1 MVKRSFGC
9 MHRPFH
15 PFIEKHSSFTFWPN
29 ARISIR
35 LIASRANLGELRRNH
50 KGESM
55 DMDIDTEGKRRILV
69 VDDSALVAEAV
80 KAKLEASNYDVS
92 LAYSG
97 EEALGR
103 VKEERP
109 DLMILDVYM
118 PGIDGFEVCRIIR
131 EDPDTNTL
139 PIVMLSS
146 RGNIKEKLAGFR
158 AGADDYL
165 VKEFDLL
172 DLPYR
177 VKLVFR
183 LRGMEEKSA

>member
-1 MVKRSFGC
+1 MSKR
-9 MHRPFH
+9 
-15 PFIEKHSSFTFWPN
+15 K
-29 ARISIR
+29 
-35 LIASRANLGELRRNH
+35 
-50 KGESM
+50 
-55 DMDIDTEGKRRILV
+55 ILV

-80 KAKLEASNYDVS
+80 KAKLEANNYEVQ

-97 EEALGR
+97 EEALDKVLG
-103 VKEERP
+103 EIP

-118 PGIDGFEVCRIIR
+118 PGIDGFEVCRRLR
-131 EDPDTNTL
+131 EKPETQSL

-158 AGADDYL
+158 VGADDYL

-183 LRGMEEKSA
+183 LRGLEEEGATNGVSKSN

>member
-1 MVKRSFGC
+1 MSKR
-9 MHRPFH
+9 
-15 PFIEKHSSFTFWPN
+15 K
-29 ARISIR
+29 
-35 LIASRANLGELRRNH
+35 
-50 KGESM
+50 
-55 DMDIDTEGKRRILV
+55 ILV

-80 KAKLEASNYDVS
+80 KAKLEANNYDVE

-97 EEALGR
+97 EEALDK
-103 VKEERP
+103 VAHDVP
-109 DLMILDVYM
+109 DLLILDVYM
-118 PGIDGFEVCRIIR
+118 PGIDGFEVCRRLR
-131 EDPDTNTL
+131 EKSETQSL

-158 AGADDYL
+158 VGADDYL

-183 LRGMEEKSA
+183 LRGLDEETPSSGNDTTSSATALN

>member
-1 MVKRSFGC
+1 
-9 MHRPFH
+9 
-15 PFIEKHSSFTFWPN
+15 
-29 ARISIR
+29 
-35 LIASRANLGELRRNH
+35 
-50 KGESM
+50 M
-55 DMDIDTEGKRRILV
+55 DKRRILV

-80 KAKLEASNYDVS
+80 KTKLEASNYDVS

-97 EEALGR
+97 EEALDK
-103 VKEERP
+103 VKEAVP

-118 PGIDGFEVCRIIR
+118 PGIDGFEVCRRLR
-131 EDPDTNTL
+131 EDPDTHTL

-183 LRGMEEKSA
+183 LRGMEDKGA

>member
-1 MVKRSFGC
+1 MPKR
-9 MHRPFH
+9 
-15 PFIEKHSSFTFWPN
+15 K
-29 ARISIR
+29 
-35 LIASRANLGELRRNH
+35 
-50 KGESM
+50 
-55 DMDIDTEGKRRILV
+55 ILV
-69 VDDSALVAEAV
+69 VDDSTLVAEAV
-80 KAKLEASNYDVS
+80 KAKLEANNYEVQ

-97 EEALGR
+97 EEALEQVAR
-103 VKEERP
+103 EIP

-118 PGIDGFEVCRIIR
+118 PGIDGFEVCKRLR
-131 EDPDTNTL
+131 EKKETQSL

-158 AGADDYL
+158 VGADDYL

-183 LRGMEEKSA
+183 LRGLEEDASGNSGSTPSTPALY

>member
-1 MVKRSFGC
+1 MSKR
-9 MHRPFH
+9 
-15 PFIEKHSSFTFWPN
+15 K
-29 ARISIR
+29 
-35 LIASRANLGELRRNH
+35 
-50 KGESM
+50 
-55 DMDIDTEGKRRILV
+55 ILV

-80 KAKLEASNYDVS
+80 KAKLEANNYDVQ

-97 EEALGR
+97 EEALER
-103 VKEERP
+103 VAQSIP

-118 PGIDGFEVCRIIR
+118 PGIDGFEVCRRLR
-131 EDPDTNTL
+131 EKSETQSL

-158 AGADDYL
+158 VGADDYL

-183 LRGMEEKSA
+183 LRGLDEDAPSGGNGSSPTAPAMT

>member
-1 MVKRSFGC
+1 MYS
-9 MHRPFH
+9 
-15 PFIEKHSSFTFWPN
+15 T
-29 ARISIR
+29 AQQ
-35 LIASRANLGELRRNH
+35 LGETIM
-50 KGESM
+50 S
-55 DMDIDTEGKRRILV
+55 KRKILV

-80 KAKLEASNYDVS
+80 KAKLEANNYDVQ

-97 EEALGR
+97 EEALDKVSGD
-103 VKEERP
+103 VP

-118 PGIDGFEVCRIIR
+118 PGIDGFEVCRRLR
-131 EDPDTNTL
+131 EKPETQSL

-158 AGADDYL
+158 VGADDYL

-183 LRGMEEKSA
+183 LRGLDEEGAASNNPN

>member
-1 MVKRSFGC
+1 MDKR
-9 MHRPFH
+9 
-15 PFIEKHSSFTFWPN
+15 T
-29 ARISIR
+29 
-35 LIASRANLGELRRNH
+35 
-50 KGESM
+50 
-55 DMDIDTEGKRRILV
+55 ILV

-80 KAKLEASNYDVS
+80 KSKLEASNYDVS

-97 EEALGR
+97 EEALDKI
-103 VKEERP
+103 KEAIP

-118 PGIDGFEVCRIIR
+118 PGIDGFEVCRRLR
-131 EDPDTNTL
+131 EDPDTHTL

-183 LRGMEEKSA
+183 LRGMEDKGALV

>member
-1 MVKRSFGC
+1 MSKR
-9 MHRPFH
+9 
-15 PFIEKHSSFTFWPN
+15 K
-29 ARISIR
+29 
-35 LIASRANLGELRRNH
+35 
-50 KGESM
+50 
-55 DMDIDTEGKRRILV
+55 ILV

-80 KAKLEASNYDVS
+80 KAKLEANNYEVQ

-97 EEALGR
+97 EEALEQVDR
-103 VKEERP
+103 ELP

-118 PGIDGFEVCRIIR
+118 PGIDGFEVCKRLR
-131 EDPDTNTL
+131 EKKETQSL

-158 AGADDYL
+158 VGADDYL

-183 LRGMEEKSA
+183 LRGLDEDGTGNSGSKPSAPLMN

>member
-1 MVKRSFGC
+1 MSKR
-9 MHRPFH
+9 
-15 PFIEKHSSFTFWPN
+15 K
-29 ARISIR
+29 
-35 LIASRANLGELRRNH
+35 
-50 KGESM
+50 
-55 DMDIDTEGKRRILV
+55 ILV

-80 KAKLEASNYDVS
+80 KAKLEANNYDVQ

-97 EEALGR
+97 EEALER
-103 VKEERP
+103 VAEAIP

-118 PGIDGFEVCRIIR
+118 PGIDGFEVCRRLR
-131 EDPDTNTL
+131 EKSETQAL

-158 AGADDYL
+158 VGADDYL

-183 LRGMEEKSA
+183 LRGLDEDAPGTGSGTPSNVSSLT

>member
-1 MVKRSFGC
+1 MSKR
-9 MHRPFH
+9 
-15 PFIEKHSSFTFWPN
+15 K
-29 ARISIR
+29 
-35 LIASRANLGELRRNH
+35 
-50 KGESM
+50 
-55 DMDIDTEGKRRILV
+55 ILV
-69 VDDSALVAEAV
+69 VDDSSLVAEAV
-80 KAKLEASNYDVS
+80 KAKLEANNYEVQ

-97 EEALGR
+97 EEALEQIDR
-103 VKEERP
+103 EIP

-118 PGIDGFEVCRIIR
+118 PGIDGFEVCKRLR
-131 EDPDTNTL
+131 ERKETQSL

-158 AGADDYL
+158 VGADDYL

-183 LRGMEEKSA
+183 LRGLDEDTSGNSGSTSSTPLLN

>member
-1 MVKRSFGC
+1 MSKR
-9 MHRPFH
+9 
-15 PFIEKHSSFTFWPN
+15 K
-29 ARISIR
+29 
-35 LIASRANLGELRRNH
+35 
-50 KGESM
+50 
-55 DMDIDTEGKRRILV
+55 ILV

-80 KAKLEASNYDVS
+80 KAKLEANNYDVQ

-97 EEALGR
+97 EEALDK
-103 VKEERP
+103 VHKEVP
-109 DLMILDVYM
+109 DMMILDVYM
-118 PGIDGFEVCRIIR
+118 PGIDGFEVCRRLR
-131 EDPDTNTL
+131 EKNETSAL

-158 AGADDYL
+158 VGADDYL

-183 LRGMEEKSA
+183 LRGMDEDAGAGTSFNGASI

>member
-1 MVKRSFGC
+1 MPKR
-9 MHRPFH
+9 
-15 PFIEKHSSFTFWPN
+15 K
-29 ARISIR
+29 
-35 LIASRANLGELRRNH
+35 
-50 KGESM
+50 
-55 DMDIDTEGKRRILV
+55 ILV
-69 VDDSALVAEAV
+69 VDDSTLVAEAV
-80 KAKLEASNYDVS
+80 KARLEANNYEVQ

-97 EEALGR
+97 EEALELVAR
-103 VKEERP
+103 EIP

-118 PGIDGFEVCRIIR
+118 PGIDGFEVCKRLR
-131 EDPDTNTL
+131 EKKETQSL

-158 AGADDYL
+158 VGADDYL

-183 LRGMEEKSA
+183 LRGLEEDTSGNSGPTPSTPTLN

>member
-1 MVKRSFGC
+1 
-9 MHRPFH
+9 
-15 PFIEKHSSFTFWPN
+15 
-29 ARISIR
+29 
-35 LIASRANLGELRRNH
+35 
-50 KGESM
+50 M
-55 DMDIDTEGKRRILV
+55 DKRRILV
-69 VDDSALVAEAV
+69 VDDSQLVAEAV
-80 KAKLEASNYDVS
+80 KVKLEASNYDVS

-97 EEALGR
+97 EEALEK
-103 VKEERP
+103 VKESSP

-118 PGIDGFEVCRIIR
+118 PGIDGFEVCRRLR
-131 EDPDTNTL
+131 EDPATESL

-183 LRGMEEKSA
+183 LRGVEEKAN

>member
-1 MVKRSFGC
+1 MSKR
-9 MHRPFH
+9 
-15 PFIEKHSSFTFWPN
+15 K
-29 ARISIR
+29 
-35 LIASRANLGELRRNH
+35 
-50 KGESM
+50 
-55 DMDIDTEGKRRILV
+55 ILV

-80 KAKLEASNYDVS
+80 KAKLEANNYDVQ

-97 EEALGR
+97 EEALEK
-103 VKEERP
+103 VATAVP

-118 PGIDGFEVCRIIR
+118 PGIDGFEVCRRLR
-131 EDPDTNTL
+131 ERTETQSL

-146 RGNIKEKLAGFR
+146 RGNIKEKLQGFR
-158 AGADDYL
+158 VGADDYL

-183 LRGMEEKSA
+183 LRGLDEDDSRNGTSGNGTLPKNS

>member
-1 MVKRSFGC
+1 MKTEELK
-9 MHRPFH
+9 M
-15 PFIEKHSSFTFWPN
+15 
-29 ARISIR
+29 
-35 LIASRANLGELRRNH
+35 SRR
-50 KGESM
+50 K
-55 DMDIDTEGKRRILV
+55 ILV

-80 KAKLEASNYDVS
+80 KAKLEANNYEVQ

-97 EEALGR
+97 EEALDK
-103 VKEERP
+103 VANDVP

-118 PGIDGFEVCRIIR
+118 PGIDGFEVCRRLR
-131 EDPDTNTL
+131 EKNETQAL

-146 RGNIKEKLAGFR
+146 RGNIKEKLQGFR
-158 AGADDYL
+158 VGADDYL

-183 LRGMEEKSA
+183 LRGMDDDESHSNVMVQKPDIN

>member
-1 MVKRSFGC
+1 
-9 MHRPFH
+9 
-15 PFIEKHSSFTFWPN
+15 
-29 ARISIR
+29 
-35 LIASRANLGELRRNH
+35 
-50 KGESM
+50 M
-55 DMDIDTEGKRRILV
+55 DKRRILV

-80 KAKLEASNYDVS
+80 KVKLEASNYDVS

-97 EEALGR
+97 EEALDK
-103 VKEERP
+103 VKETPP

-118 PGIDGFEVCRIIR
+118 PGIDGFEVCRRLR
-131 EDPDTNTL
+131 EDPDTHSL

-183 LRGMEEKSA
+183 LRGMEDRGA

>member
-1 MVKRSFGC
+1 MPKR
-9 MHRPFH
+9 
-15 PFIEKHSSFTFWPN
+15 K
-29 ARISIR
+29 
-35 LIASRANLGELRRNH
+35 
-50 KGESM
+50 
-55 DMDIDTEGKRRILV
+55 ILV

-80 KAKLEASNYDVS
+80 KAKLEANNYDVQ

-97 EEALGR
+97 EEALEQVDR
-103 VKEERP
+103 ELP

-118 PGIDGFEVCRIIR
+118 PGIDGFEVCKRLR
-131 EDPDTNTL
+131 EKKETQSL

-158 AGADDYL
+158 VGADDYL

-183 LRGMEEKSA
+183 LRGLDEDGSSNSGSAPSTPLMN

>member
-1 MVKRSFGC
+1 
-9 MHRPFH
+9 
-15 PFIEKHSSFTFWPN
+15 
-29 ARISIR
+29 
-35 LIASRANLGELRRNH
+35 
-50 KGESM
+50 
-55 DMDIDTEGKRRILV
+55 
-69 VDDSALVAEAV
+69 
-80 KAKLEASNYDVS
+80 LEANNYDVQ

-97 EEALGR
+97 EEALEK
-103 VKEERP
+103 VSQAVP

-118 PGIDGFEVCRIIR
+118 PGIDGFEVCRRLR
-131 EDPDTNTL
+131 EKSETQSL

-158 AGADDYL
+158 VGADDYL

-183 LRGMEEKSA
+183 LRGLDEEAPNNGNGTAPSAPALN

>member
-1 MVKRSFGC
+1 MPKR
-9 MHRPFH
+9 
-15 PFIEKHSSFTFWPN
+15 K
-29 ARISIR
+29 
-35 LIASRANLGELRRNH
+35 
-50 KGESM
+50 
-55 DMDIDTEGKRRILV
+55 ILV

-80 KAKLEASNYDVS
+80 KAKLEANNYDVQ

-97 EEALGR
+97 EEALEQVDR
-103 VKEERP
+103 ELP

-118 PGIDGFEVCRIIR
+118 PGIDGFEVCRRLR
-131 EDPDTNTL
+131 EKKETKSL

-158 AGADDYL
+158 VGADDYL

-183 LRGMEEKSA
+183 LLGLDEDSSGNSGSTPSTPLMK

>member
-1 MVKRSFGC
+1 MSKR
-9 MHRPFH
+9 
-15 PFIEKHSSFTFWPN
+15 K
-29 ARISIR
+29 
-35 LIASRANLGELRRNH
+35 
-50 KGESM
+50 
-55 DMDIDTEGKRRILV
+55 ILV

-80 KAKLEASNYDVS
+80 KAKLEANNYEVQ

-97 EEALGR
+97 EEALDKVSG
-103 VKEERP
+103 EIP

-118 PGIDGFEVCRIIR
+118 PGIDGFEVCRRLR
-131 EDPDTNTL
+131 ERPETQSL

-158 AGADDYL
+158 VGADDYL

-183 LRGMEEKSA
+183 LRGLDEENANSETGSSRN

>member
-1 MVKRSFGC
+1 MSKR
-9 MHRPFH
+9 
-15 PFIEKHSSFTFWPN
+15 K
-29 ARISIR
+29 
-35 LIASRANLGELRRNH
+35 
-50 KGESM
+50 
-55 DMDIDTEGKRRILV
+55 ILV

-80 KAKLEASNYDVS
+80 KAKLEANNYDVQ

-97 EEALGR
+97 EEALEK
-103 VKEERP
+103 VATAVP

-118 PGIDGFEVCRIIR
+118 PGIDGFEVCRRLR
-131 EDPDTNTL
+131 EKTETQSL

-146 RGNIKEKLAGFR
+146 RGNIKEKLQGFR
-158 AGADDYL
+158 VGADDYL

-183 LRGMEEKSA
+183 LRGLDEDDTKNGTGNGTVPTNS

>member
-1 MVKRSFGC
+1 
-9 MHRPFH
+9 
-15 PFIEKHSSFTFWPN
+15 
-29 ARISIR
+29 
-35 LIASRANLGELRRNH
+35 
-50 KGESM
+50 M
-55 DMDIDTEGKRRILV
+55 DKRRILV

-80 KAKLEASNYDVS
+80 KTKLEASNYDVS

-97 EEALGR
+97 EEALDK
-103 VKEERP
+103 VKEDVP

-118 PGIDGFEVCRIIR
+118 PGIDGFEVCRRLR

-183 LRGMEEKSA
+183 LRGMEDKGA

>member
-1 MVKRSFGC
+1 MPKR
-9 MHRPFH
+9 
-15 PFIEKHSSFTFWPN
+15 K
-29 ARISIR
+29 
-35 LIASRANLGELRRNH
+35 
-50 KGESM
+50 
-55 DMDIDTEGKRRILV
+55 ILV

-80 KAKLEASNYDVS
+80 KAKLEANNYEVQ

-97 EEALGR
+97 EEALEQ
-103 VKEERP
+103 VEREIP

-118 PGIDGFEVCRIIR
+118 PGIDGFEVCKRLR
-131 EDPDTNTL
+131 EKKETQSL

-158 AGADDYL
+158 VGADDYL

-183 LRGMEEKSA
+183 LRGLGEDGSGSSGSTPSTPIMN

>member
-1 MVKRSFGC
+1 MSKR
-9 MHRPFH
+9 
-15 PFIEKHSSFTFWPN
+15 K
-29 ARISIR
+29 
-35 LIASRANLGELRRNH
+35 
-50 KGESM
+50 
-55 DMDIDTEGKRRILV
+55 ILV

-80 KAKLEASNYDVS
+80 KAKLEANNYDVQ

-97 EEALGR
+97 EEALDKVSG
-103 VKEERP
+103 ELP

-118 PGIDGFEVCRIIR
+118 PGMDGFEVCRRLR
-131 EDPDTNTL
+131 ERPETQSL

-158 AGADDYL
+158 VGADDYL

-183 LRGMEEKSA
+183 LRGLDEEGASNGAGSNRN

>member
-1 MVKRSFGC
+1 MSKR
-9 MHRPFH
+9 
-15 PFIEKHSSFTFWPN
+15 K
-29 ARISIR
+29 
-35 LIASRANLGELRRNH
+35 
-50 KGESM
+50 
-55 DMDIDTEGKRRILV
+55 ILV

-80 KAKLEASNYDVS
+80 KAKLEANNYDVQ

-97 EEALGR
+97 EEALDKVSG
-103 VKEERP
+103 EIP

-118 PGIDGFEVCRIIR
+118 PGIDGFEVCRRLR
-131 EDPDTNTL
+131 ERPETQSL

-158 AGADDYL
+158 VGADDYL

-183 LRGMEEKSA
+183 LRGLDEDNGASPSKN

>member
-1 MVKRSFGC
+1 MSKR
-9 MHRPFH
+9 
-15 PFIEKHSSFTFWPN
+15 K
-29 ARISIR
+29 
-35 LIASRANLGELRRNH
+35 
-50 KGESM
+50 
-55 DMDIDTEGKRRILV
+55 ILV

-80 KAKLEASNYDVS
+80 KAKLEANNYDVQ

-97 EEALGR
+97 EEALDKVSG
-103 VKEERP
+103 EIP

-118 PGIDGFEVCRIIR
+118 PGIDGFEVCRRLR
-131 EDPDTNTL
+131 ERPETQSL

-158 AGADDYL
+158 VGADDYL

-183 LRGMEEKSA
+183 LRGLDEEGAAGNGAGPSRN